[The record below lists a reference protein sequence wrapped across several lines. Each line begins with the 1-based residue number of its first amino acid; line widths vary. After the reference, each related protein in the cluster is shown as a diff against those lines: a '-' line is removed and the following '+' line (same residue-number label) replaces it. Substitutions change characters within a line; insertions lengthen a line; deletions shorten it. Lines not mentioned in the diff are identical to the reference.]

1 MGLGKVLKKIWHFIW
16 YEDSIASWI
25 INVLLAFILVK
36 FVIYPGIGI
45 AFATEFPI
53 VAVVSGSMEHEIND
67 FDEWWDKN
75 GNWYED
81 RNLTYDIFNEFK
93 YKNGFNKGDIMF
105 LKGVSPKNIKVGD
118 VLVYEITSNR
128 NPIIH
133 RVVEVRNEGQKYVY
147 VTKGDNNNKEDRL
160 VRENQISRTGKAF
173 LRLPYLGWIKIWFV
187 NLFRFGI

>member
-1 MGLGKVLKKIWHFIW
+1 MGFGKILKKTWHFIW
-16 YEDSIASWI
+16 YEDSVASWI

-45 AFATEFPI
+45 VFATEFPI
-53 VAVVSGSMEHEIND
+53 VAVVSGSMGHEAED
-67 FDEWWDKN
+67 FNEWWDVN
-75 GNWYED
+75 GNWYEE
-81 RNLTYDIFNEFK
+81 RNLTYESFENFK

-133 RVVEVRNEGQKYVY
+133 RVVEIKKEG
-147 VTKGDNNNKEDRL
+147 D
-160 VRENQISRTGKAF
+160 
-173 LRLPYLGWIKIWFV
+173 
-187 NLFRFGI
+187 